1 MKGMKILISLLFIA
15 HAANSS
21 VNEVDVVT
29 NGAPIRH
36 TDDKQV
42 TVTNNYDFSLSVFW
56 GFNATKEVHLF
67 EIDPS
72 ESLEFST
79 YNGHSFFATDAEDH
93 TKVLQAFSVNAG
105 MSNYTMKP
113 KAILP
118 LTQRTSQ
125 VTTIGRTTTSLTAK
139 FRCLA
144 TAADYWFE
152 DGLGGAYQGT
162 LTLGIEASTN
172 SYEGHVFFFTE
183 KGNKS
188 NEYARVILSRAQV
201 SLAFM

>member
-1 MKGMKILISLLFIA
+1 MKILISLLFIA
-15 HAANSS
+15 HVAHSS
-21 VNEVDVVT
+21 INEVDVVT

-42 TVTNNYDFSLSVFW
+42 TLTNTYDFSLSVFW
-56 GFNATKEVHLF
+56 GFNATKEIHLF
-67 EIDPS
+67 EIGPS
-72 ESLEFST
+72 ESVEFNT
-79 YNGHSFFATDAEDH
+79 FNGHSFFATDAEDH

-105 MSNYTMKP
+105 MFNYTIKP
-113 KAILP
+113 KAFLP

-125 VTTIGRTTTSLTAK
+125 VTIIGQTTTSLTAK
-139 FRCLA
+139 FRCLC
-144 TAADYWFE
+144 TEADYWFE

-162 LTLGIEASTN
+162 LTLGKETSTN

-188 NEYARVILSRAQV
+188 NEYARMTLSRAQV